1 MSIARLSGT
10 SLLAGVLS
18 FAGLAGM
25 GLAVTALAPHPLAA
39 QTEAGAGMT
48 ATAAATLDDVT
59 FNRDI
64 APILQRACVRCHRD
78 NGVAPMSLVEYDE
91 VTPYA
96 SRIARRTQI
105 RDRAGAMPPW
115 YVEKDI
121 GIQHFKDDMSLEDSE
136 IAALQQWW
144 RAGTPEGDP
153 ADLPPPLEFDDD
165 VVWVAGEPDL
175 IVRLPEVLVE
185 SDVPDWWGDIE
196 PIPTGLTEDRYVK
209 SVEIREVN
217 DVGRNPDG
225 GHEGRHTVG
234 GRFVVHHMIWSTRVP
249 ADEAGDG
256 PRSTSWPVHEVGR
269 EPDIFDNDAG
279 RLLRAGSSV
288 VPNSLHLH
296 SNGRDTR
303 AHLEIGFRFHPP
315 DYEPKYQR
323 AFFGLGNGS
332 DIDIRAGEA
341 GQELHA
347 YQVLNQHTKIV
358 TFEPHLHAPGMRMCL
373 EAIWGFNVETINCV
387 GYDHNWVRGY
397 TYAQDH
403 QPLLPRGT
411 VLHIIGYMDTSEAN
425 RNVPDTRNWQ
435 GSGNRSV
442 ANMFIDLGMRV
453 ALTDEQFVEEMAL
466 RRERLALGPNDH
478 VIGCPLCMVIPENGN
493 PRYYAADEDGAG
505 GQSDQAGNS
514 TRTNRGRGN
523 R

>member
-1 MSIARLSGT
+1 MAIRKSTKTTLVAGP
-10 SLLAGVLS
+10 LASAALV
-18 FAGLAGM
+18 A
-25 GLAVTALAPHPLAA
+25 TTLAPQPLAA
-39 QTEAGAGMT
+39 QTEPGAST
-48 ATAAATLDDVT
+48 STPTPAAAPDDVT
-59 FNRDI
+59 YSRDI
-64 APILQRACVRCHRD
+64 APIMQRACVRCHRD
-78 NGVAPMSLVEYDE
+78 NGVGPMALTSFDE
-91 VTPYA
+91 VREYA
-96 SRIARRTQI
+96 PRIVRRTGI

-121 GIQHFKDDMSLEDSE
+121 GIQHFKDDMSLDDAE
-136 IAALQQWW
+136 IDAIEQWW
-144 RAGTPEGDP
+144 RAGAPEGDP

-175 IVRLPEVLVE
+175 IVKLPEVLVE
-185 SDVPDWWGDIE
+185 GDVPDWWGDIE

-217 DVGRNPDG
+217 DVGRTEDG

-234 GRFVVHHMIWSTRVP
+234 GRFVVHHMIWSTRVS
-249 ADEAGDG
+249 AEEAGDG
-256 PRSTSWPVHEVGR
+256 PRTTSWPVHEVGR

-288 VPNSLHLH
+288 VSNSLHLH

-315 DYEPKYQR
+315 DYEPKYRR

-347 YQVLNQHTKIV
+347 YQVLDQHTKIV

-397 TYAQDH
+397 TYEQDH

-466 RRERLALGPNDH
+466 RRERHALGPNDH
-478 VIGCPLCMVIPENGN
+478 VIGCPLCMVIPANGN
-493 PRYYAADEDGAG
+493 PRYFAEDGGGAG
-505 GQSDQAGNS
+505 GQSGQSGNS
-514 TRTNRGRGN
+514 SDAARGRGN

>member
-1 MSIARLSGT
+1 MSNTKLTGIPLSAGALAAIA
-10 SLLAGVLS
+10 LAG
-18 FAGLAGM
+18 AG
-25 GLAVTALAPHPLAA
+25 LAPHPLAA
-39 QTEAGAGMT
+39 QTAAGPQT
-48 ATAAATLDDVT
+48 TAAAPDDVT
-59 FNRDI
+59 FSRDI

-78 NGVAPMSLVEYDE
+78 NGVAPMSLVHFDE
-91 VTPYA
+91 VRPYA
-96 SRIARRTQI
+96 SRIVRRTGI

-121 GIQHFKDDMSLEDSE
+121 GIQHFKDDMSLDDHE
-136 IAALQQWW
+136 IDALQQWW

-175 IVRLPEVLVE
+175 IVRLPEVLVKG
-185 SDVPDWWGDIE
+185 DVPDWWGDIE

-217 DVGRNPDG
+217 DVGRTDDG

-249 ADEAGDG
+249 AEEAGDG

-269 EPDIFDNDAG
+269 EPDIFDDDAG

-288 VPNSLHLH
+288 VSNSLHLH

-315 DYEPKYQR
+315 DYAPTYRR

-403 QPLLPRGT
+403 QPLLPKGT
-411 VLHIIGYMDTSEAN
+411 VLHIVGYMDTSEAN

-478 VIGCPLCMVIPENGN
+478 VVGCPLCMVIPANGN
-493 PRYYAADEDGAG
+493 PRYYAEDEDGAG
-505 GQSDQAGNS
+505 GQSDPTGNS
-514 TRTNRGRGN
+514 TGASRGRGN